1 MKGTDIF
8 KTYKSEVDKAVA
20 RVLERIKKEKKTRK
34 YVSFGDYP
42 IEQFR
47 KVVLEVIKEIFSIKL
62 GSQEIKLDQPPI
74 HVAEDFALS
83 TFVLSEK
90 LKKKPGLIAKEIA
103 DHINENEIKFLKSAK
118 NVGPYV
124 NIKVDAG
131 ELYAEILASIES
143 LREKYGKSDLNKS
156 KVALFDYSAPNIAKP
171 IGVGHLR
178 STIIGQT
185 LVNLYEAT
193 GYATVRANHLGDW
206 GTQFGELIYAYQE
219 WGDEAEIVKDPLVKL
234 KDLYVKFHQK
244 AKDDPELGRMA
255 RDIFQKLERED
266 SGIMTLWKRFRDL
279 SLEGFQKVYDRLGV
293 EFDTN
298 MGESYFVEQAEKE
311 IEECIK
317 KGIAKK
323 DPASELVLVDSLEG
337 VPSFL
342 LRKQDGS
349 TLYLARDLAAIKY
362 RIGTFDPETIV
373 YVVGGE
379 QELHFKQLFKLAKE
393 SGIIGSQKVK
403 HVGFGMILS
412 GGKKMSTRGGTLIE
426 LEDLISQAVSKS
438 KEMMTG
444 RKLSVV
450 ADEID
455 QVAEII
461 GIGAIVYND
470 LRQSR
475 TKNISFDWERMLD
488 LEGSS
493 AVYLQYTC
501 VRINSILRK
510 LKEEFPHDLDG
521 LSDLKAQFGEQIE
534 FEVAKKL
541 MVAPDVIFQAQYAD
555 SPHILCEYLEEV
567 ARLFSTFYNQTS
579 VIKTSDPELRRS
591 RIMLIKSVLSVLKNG
606 LTILNIKTP
615 KRM

>member
-1 MKGTDIF
+1 MKGADIF
-8 KTYKSEVDKAVA
+8 KTYKSEVNKAVA
-20 RVLERIKKEKKTRK
+20 KVLERIKKEKKTRK
-34 YVSFGDYP
+34 YVSFDGYP
-42 IEQFR
+42 IEQLR
-47 KVVLEVIKEIFSIKL
+47 QAVLDVVKQVSGVEIDL
-62 GSQEIKLDQPPI
+62 QEIKLEQPPV
-74 HVAEDFALS
+74 HVAEDFALP
-83 TFVLSEK
+83 TFILSKK

-103 DHINENEIKFLKSAK
+103 DYINKTKIKFLESAK
-118 NVGPYV
+118 NIGPYV

-131 ELYAEILASIES
+131 LLYAEILSSIED
-143 LREKYGKSDLNKS
+143 LGKDYGKSDPNKS
-156 KVALFDYSAPNIAKP
+156 KTALFDYSAPNIAKP

-193 GYATVRANHLGDW
+193 GYTIVRANHLGDW
-206 GTQFGELIYAYQE
+206 GTQFGELIYAYE
-219 WGDEAEIVKDPLVKL
+219 KWGNEDEIVENPLVKL
-234 KDLYVKFHQK
+234 KDLYVKFHRK
-244 AKDDPELGRMA
+244 AKDNPDLARKAREIFKRLEDKDPKVMA
-255 RDIFQKLERED
+255 
-266 SGIMTLWKRFRDL
+266 LWKRFRDL
-279 SLEGFQKVYDRLGV
+279 SLKGFQKVYDRLGV
-293 EFDTN
+293 EFDTD
-298 MGESYFVEQAEKE
+298 MGESYFVEQAEE
-311 IEECIK
+311 VVEECIK
-317 KGIAKK
+317 KGTAKK

-349 TLYLARDLAAIKY
+349 TLYLARDLVALKY
-362 RIGTFDPETIV
+362 RIETFDPETIV

-379 QELHFKQLFKLAKE
+379 QELHFRQLFQLAKDSE
-393 SGIIGSQKVK
+393 ITGLQKVK
-403 HVGFGMILS
+403 HVGFGMMLS

-426 LEDLISQAVSKS
+426 LEDLISQAVGKS

-444 RKLSVV
+444 RELSVV

-461 GIGAIVYND
+461 GIGAIIYND

-475 TKNISFDWERMLD
+475 TKNISFDWKRMLD

-510 LKEEFPHDLDG
+510 LKEEFPHDLEG
-521 LSDLKAQFGEQIE
+521 LTDLKAQFGEEIE

-541 MVAPDVIFQAQYAD
+541 MTAPDVILQSQSAD
-555 SPHILCEYLEEV
+555 SPHILCEYLEEL

-606 LTILNIKTP
+606 LTILSIKIP
-615 KRM
+615 ERM

>member
-1 MKGTDIF
+1 MKGVDIF
-8 KTYKSEVDKAVA
+8 ETYKSGVNKTVA
-20 RVLERIKKEKKTRK
+20 RVLERIKKEKETRK
-34 YVSFGDYP
+34 YVSFSDYP
-42 IEQFR
+42 IERLRQAVLN
-47 KVVLEVIKEIFSIKL
+47 VVKQASGVEIDL
-62 GSQEIKLDQPPI
+62 QEIKLEQPPVHI
-74 HVAEDFALS
+74 AGDFALP
-83 TFVLSEK
+83 TFILSEN

-103 DHINENEIKFLKSAK
+103 DYINKTKIKFLESAK
-118 NVGPYV
+118 NIGPYV
-124 NIKVDAG
+124 NIKVDAAT
-131 ELYAEILASIES
+131 LYAEILASIED
-143 LREKYGKSDLNKS
+143 LKGYYGRSDLNKS
-156 KVALFDYSAPNIAKP
+156 KTALFDYSAPNIAKP

-193 GYATVRANHLGDW
+193 GYTTVRANHLGDW
-206 GTQFGELIYAYQE
+206 GTQFGELIYAYEE
-219 WGDEAEIVKDPLVKL
+219 WGDEDEIAKNPLVKL

-244 AKDDPELGRMA
+244 AKEDPDLA
-255 RDIFQKLERED
+255 RKAREIFKKLED
-266 SGIMTLWKRFRDL
+266 KNPKVMALWKRFRDL
-279 SLEGFQKVYDRLGV
+279 SLKGFQKVYDRLGV
-293 EFDTN
+293 EFDMD
-298 MGESYFVEQAEKE
+298 MGESYFVEQAEE
-311 IEECIK
+311 VVEECIK
-317 KGIAKK
+317 KGAAKK
-323 DPASELVLVDSLEG
+323 DPASELVLVDSLKG

-349 TLYLARDLAAIKY
+349 TLYLARDLAALKY
-362 RIGTFDPETIV
+362 RIEMFNPETIV

-379 QELHFKQLFKLAKE
+379 QELHFRQLFQLAKE
-393 SGIIGSQKVK
+393 SGITGSQKVK
-403 HVGFGMILS
+403 HVGFGMMLS

-426 LEDLISQAVSKS
+426 LEDLISQAVGKS

-444 RKLSVV
+444 RELSVV

-461 GIGAIVYND
+461 GIGAIIYND

-475 TKNISFDWERMLD
+475 TKNISFDWKRMLD

-510 LKEEFPHDLDG
+510 LKEEFPHDLEG
-521 LSDLKAQFGEQIE
+521 LVDLKAQFGEEIE

-541 MVAPDVIFQAQYAD
+541 MTAPDVILQSQSAD
-555 SPHILCEYLEEV
+555 SPHILCEYLEEL
-567 ARLFSTFYNQTS
+567 ARLFSTFYNQTL

-606 LTILNIKTP
+606 LAILNIKIP
-615 KRM
+615 ERM